1 MDYLVKTKAKNWK
14 LNQLYSRYK
23 EKCDNNLIAQSTL
36 KSELNELIRSD
47 LLNDKASKI
56 IKGFL
61 KKVDTQIPLYDRKNK
76 GLEDKQQQSK
86 PARSSSSAVQMTNTV
101 KGSMNN
107 FTYSGD
113 INQQNNNIKNVASS
127 SASASASATSKSS
140 SKGKKRKVV
149 DTTTDTES
157 SSEEEA
163 PPPAQSIKY
172 LDYLEGGEPKVVIDS
187 STSNWCINEEN
198 ISKSFHNYRNLCIDK
213 ISNTITSP
221 THIEEL
227 ALNAI
232 MWVEERNRRAYKI
245 SEENWSIVHRNIKD
259 KYKDKDKP
267 REYKDISIISEIIMT
282 NDVKEGENQ
291 AAKHQAECA
300 NKGYTEELLRANT
313 TLDIIQKLKKHN
325 MYTVKEPLFCSLVV
339 ESLVCPFLCS
349 NGTDI
354 VLQGSTDESVGS
366 KERRGKYGR
375 IPDLSLLVQY
385 NGHTALPFVCE
396 VKSPSHMQSL
406 NSTTDVQNPDFI
418 KLANIMKDE
427 LDHMHF
433 IEDKVVY
440 GLLIEGFKC
449 QLFVMDLLYYK
460 LYRLTMLE
468 QFYLPRD
475 LYDIHALIPCL
486 RRMDALEVCVIY
498 AFFYFY
504 SLLNFILFREL

>member
-187 STSNWCINEEN
+187 STSNV
-198 ISKSFHNYRNLCIDK
+198 NL
-213 ISNTITSP
+213 
-221 THIEEL
+221 
-227 ALNAI
+227 
-232 MWVEERNRRAYKI
+232 MQQ
-245 SEENWSIVHRNIKD
+245 
-259 KYKDKDKP
+259 KY
-267 REYKDISIISEIIMT
+267 
-282 NDVKEGENQ
+282 
-291 AAKHQAECA
+291 
-300 NKGYTEELLRANT
+300 
-313 TLDIIQKLKKHN
+313 
-325 MYTVKEPLFCSLVV
+325 
-339 ESLVCPFLCS
+339 
-349 NGTDI
+349 
-354 VLQGSTDESVGS
+354 
-366 KERRGKYGR
+366 
-375 IPDLSLLVQY
+375 
-385 NGHTALPFVCE
+385 
-396 VKSPSHMQSL
+396 
-406 NSTTDVQNPDFI
+406 
-418 KLANIMKDE
+418 
-427 LDHMHF
+427 
-433 IEDKVVY
+433 
-440 GLLIEGFKC
+440 
-449 QLFVMDLLYYK
+449 
-460 LYRLTMLE
+460 
-468 QFYLPRD
+468 
-475 LYDIHALIPCL
+475 
-486 RRMDALEVCVIY
+486 
-498 AFFYFY
+498 
-504 SLLNFILFREL
+504 